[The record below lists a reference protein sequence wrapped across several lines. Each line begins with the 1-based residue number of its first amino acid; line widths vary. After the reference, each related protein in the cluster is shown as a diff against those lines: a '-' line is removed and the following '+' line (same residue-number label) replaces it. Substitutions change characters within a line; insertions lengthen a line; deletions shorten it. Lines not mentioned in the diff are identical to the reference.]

1 MVAIPESDLK
11 TSLGALILGGMV
23 CTGLTGI
30 VAMQTV
36 LYFRLFSRDQFSTK
50 LKVAVVS
57 VLDLLHSAMI
67 AAANYMY
74 FVSNFGDAEI
84 TDRVFWAV
92 GISIALTA
100 ILTVLVHLFFAL
112 RLFKLS
118 KGNYWITVPI
128 AFLAIARVAN
138 NAAHAVAAFVTTVE
152 LIRLGSFYEFG
163 QHFRW
168 VFTLGL
174 VLSSVV
180 DFLITGG
187 LCYYLRR
194 NRTGTGRFDHI
205 LDSVTLYTVENGL
218 LTSVT
223 TLVSLIFWLVKPHV
237 LIYLGLHFAIS
248 KLYANSFLASMNAR
262 KILRAQSQSQS
273 GSGHRLPV
281 IFTSRGMR
289 HSNADQLNLGT
300 RVQITVDKT
309 VDYATDD
316 LPDSISTD
324 QKGHSQ
330 SKV

>member
-1 MVAIPESDLK
+1 MVAISESNLK
-11 TSLGALILGGMV
+11 TSLGALVLGGMV
-23 CTGLTGI
+23 CTGLTGV

-36 LYFRLFSRDQFSTK
+36 LYFRLFTRDQFSTK
-50 LKVAVVS
+50 MK
-57 VLDLLHSAMI
+57 
-67 AAANYMY
+67 
-74 FVSNFGDAEI
+74 
-84 TDRVFWAV
+84 
-92 GISIALTA
+92 ISIALTA
-100 ILTVLVHLFFAL
+100 VLTVLVHLFFAM

-128 AFLAIARVAN
+128 TVLAVARV
-138 NAAHAVAAFVTTVE
+138 VAALVTTVE
-152 LIRLGSFYEFG
+152 LIRLGSFHEFG
-163 QHFRW
+163 QKFRW

-218 LTSVT
+218 LTSIT

-262 KILRAQSQSQS
+262 KILRAQSQSTS

-281 IFTSRGMR
+281 IFAGRGMR
-289 HSNADQLNLGT
+289 HSNADELNIGT

-309 VDYATDD
+309 VDYVADD
-316 LPDSISTD
+316 LPDSLSTD
-324 QKGHSQ
+324 QKNHST
-330 SKV
+330 SRV